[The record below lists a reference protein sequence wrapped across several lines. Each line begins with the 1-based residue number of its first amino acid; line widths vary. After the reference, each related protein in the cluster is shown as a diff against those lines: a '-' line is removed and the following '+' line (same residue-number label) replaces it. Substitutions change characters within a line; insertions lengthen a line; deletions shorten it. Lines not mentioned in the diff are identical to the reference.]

1 MAIRPHVCDLG
12 NISKQ
17 KEIEKIM
24 QFPFIKSLPFW
35 YGSCFFFEKKIL
47 LCIIYQK
54 NFLKNTF
61 FEWNFIQIF
70 LILVFFRFN

>member
-1 MAIRPHVCDLG
+1 
-12 NISKQ
+12 
-17 KEIEKIM
+17 M